1 MHTPARTACRLLS
14 VGHSTRTLPQFL
26 EFLGAH
32 GIRGIVDVRALPA
45 SGRQPW
51 FNRQPLALALAEA
64 GLAYDWLGEE
74 LGGGRD
80 DVQRPDLAGLKDPAH
95 RGYAAHMATPQFA
108 NGVERLL
115 ALAARRPTAIM
126 CAEAA
131 PDGCHRERLCDA
143 LHLRGVEVV
152 HAIDAARTMRHVPH
166 PSLLARGTVPTYPHR
181 QASLF

>member
-1 MHTPARTACRLLS
+1 MHPPPRILS
-14 VGHSTRTLPQFL
+14 VGHSTRTVPQFL
-26 EFLGAH
+26 EVLHAH
-32 GIRGIVDVRALPA
+32 GVRGIVDVRALPA

-51 FNRQPLALALAEA
+51 FNRQPLALALAEN
-64 GLAYDWLGEE
+64 GFAYDWLGEP

-95 RGYAAHMATPQFA
+95 RGYAAHMATPAFA
-108 NGVERLL
+108 AGIEQLL

-131 PDGCHRERLCDA
+131 PDGCHRLLLCDA
-143 LHLRGVEVV
+143 LQLRGVEVI
-152 HAIDAARTMRHVPH
+152 HAIDGARTQRHVPH
-166 PSLLARGTVPTYPHR
+166 PSLLGRGAVPTYPHR